1 MDHGTHAAT
10 GSSTVDLLALLVR
23 LVLLLA
29 TAVVAG
35 SGLFGGRPRLIAG
48 ILSAALAVVSAVAF
62 GVNVVGAVIH
72 AVLVLAVPV
81 LLARKL
87 SNAARW
93 VALALLVLVVVETS
107 LGRSGLEFA
116 ADTAYVG
123 GATVWFG
130 LATAP
135 EKSPRHHQ
143 LTLALGLLLTAAGA
157 VQLSLSGVAFD
168 RRLYETAFGLSLLA
182 VVVLP
187 VVALALRGRASRG
200 GVFAVAAAFLAWTTF
215 VALPQPEDLPIPGV
229 PLLRA
234 AAGVPVLVSPQRPG
248 HNLVHVP
255 ESAGPGVT
263 VSGVVAT
270 HRPGAEGY
278 WAEVDLPAGRS
289 DLVIHHGEEDDSLGV
304 DTGSA
309 AGPAGAIGAD
319 GPECAAAALG
329 GLIAGRQVALSTCPA
344 DQLSTEDADAL
355 RKLVGFLSAR
365 HTEGITLVGDA
376 SPRGTAA
383 LDAVRT
389 EAARLGLRVLD
400 GPAQQAALVVVSGWS
415 GAYTAMT
422 AAAQAQRGAPTYSY
436 GLYVAPWLL
445 TGPIVNTVSASTVPL
460 RFDPREQLAVS
471 FTIAVSDA
479 FGGESP
485 TVGGF
490 REWLGDAEPTSA
502 GKVQLFAS
510 AQVNAMPMYPGQ
522 ASAPGMAMVGE
533 GAGHWVPDG
542 TVVPVSFPLE

>member
-10 GSSTVDLLALLVR
+10 GSPTLDVLALLVR

-35 SGLFGGRPRLIAG
+35 SGLFGGKPRLLAG
-48 ILSAALAVVSAVAF
+48 ILSAVLAVVSAIAF
-62 GVNVVGAVIH
+62 GVNVVAAVIH

-87 SNAARW
+87 PSAARW
-93 VALALLVLVVVETS
+93 VAVALLVLVVVETS

-116 ADTAYVG
+116 VDTAYVG

-130 LATAP
+130 LGAAP
-135 EKSPRHHQ
+135 EKPSRYHQ
-143 LTLALGLLLTAAGA
+143 ATLALALLLTLAGI
-157 VQLSLSGVAFD
+157 VQLLLSGVAFD

-187 VVALALRGRASRG
+187 VVALALRGRTSRG
-200 GVFAVAAAFLAWTTF
+200 GVLAVAIAFLAWTTF
-215 VALPQPEDLPIPGV
+215 VALPRPDALPIPWV
-229 PLLRA
+229 PLLRS
-234 AAGVPVLVSPQRPG
+234 AAGMPVLVSPHRPG
-248 HNLVHVP
+248 RNLVHVP

-270 HRPGAEGY
+270 PRPGAQGY
-278 WAEVDLPAGRS
+278 WAEVELPAGRS
-289 DLVIHHGEEDDSLGV
+289 DLVIGHGAEEDSLDV
-304 DTGSA
+304 DAGSA
-309 AGPAGAIGAD
+309 AGPAGATGVD
-319 GPECAAAALG
+319 GPECASAGLG
-329 GLIAGRQVALSTCPA
+329 GLVAGHQATLTGCPA
-344 DQLSTEDADAL
+344 DRLSEEDADAL

-365 HTEGITLVGDA
+365 HTEAITLVGDA
-376 SPRGTAA
+376 SPRGIAA
-383 LDAVRT
+383 SDVVRA
-389 EAARLGLRVLD
+389 EAGRHNLRVLD

-415 GAYTAMT
+415 DAYTAMT
-422 AAAQAQRGAPTYSY
+422 AAAQAQRTAPTYTY

-471 FTIAVSDA
+471 FTVGLADA

-485 TVGGF
+485 TLGGF
-490 REWLGDAEPTSA
+490 REWLGDAEQTSA

-522 ASAPGMAMVGE
+522 PSAPGMAMVGE
-533 GAGHWVPDG
+533 GAGHWIPDG